1 MNSCGP
7 LMPSFIGYPNGIYD
21 EHNLLPIVRRGIT
34 ATPPAA
40 DYEGKRQVLIDASV
54 FPGSSGSPV
63 FVWDPRGV
71 ASHETGGRIVGRS
84 LYLLGVLSAVF
95 FQEDTGRIEQVT
107 IPTRQE
113 PVAIFNRT
121 IDIGVVLKASLIMET
136 VEDAL
141 RTHQVAW
148 LGEVSRP
155 SFLSRDPPQ

>member
-1 MNSCGP
+1 
-7 LMPSFIGYPNGIYD
+7 MPSFIGYPNGIYD

-54 FPGSSGSPV
+54 FPGSSGSPI
-63 FVWDPRGV
+63 FVWDPRGF

-113 PVAIFNRT
+113 PVAIFNQM

-148 LGEVSRP
+148 PGEVSRP